1 MIPWSLLDKAQV
13 PGGGELRLLK
23 RGAEFSIKL
32 DKNELMNSRLSATE
46 QALATIGCATIK
58 TRARPHVL
66 IGGLGMGF
74 TLRAALAVLGPKA
87 RVTVAELV
95 PAVVAWARGPMA
107 KLSGDSLADPRV
119 RIDVTDVGDLIRAG
133 RAAYDAI
140 LLDVDNGPEGLT
152 REANDSLYHAPGLM
166 AARAALRPGGVLAV
180 WSSGPDRSFT
190 QRLHRAGFAVEE
202 IKVRANGK
210 RGGARHVVWI
220 ATRVEREKRPQG

>member
-1 MIPWSLLDKAQV
+1 VIPWALLDKAQV
-13 PGGGELRLLK
+13 PGGGELHLLR

-46 QALATIGCATIK
+46 QALATIGCAKIK
-58 TRARPHVL
+58 NRARPHVL

-119 RIDVTDVGDLIRAG
+119 RIEVADVGDLIRPA
-133 RAAYDAI
+133 RAAQGTQGTYDAI
-140 LLDVDNGPEGLT
+140 LLDVDNGPAGMT
-152 REANDSLYHAPGLM
+152 RKANDGLYDRQGLR
-166 AARAALRPGGVLAV
+166 AALAALRPGGVLAV
-180 WSSGPDRSFT
+180 WSSKPDAKFT
-190 QRLHRAGFAVEE
+190 ARLRKIGFAVVENP
-202 IKVRANGK
+202 VRAKGPQ
-210 RGGARHVVWI
+210 GGAQHFIWT
-220 ATRVEREKRPQG
+220 ATRPA